1 MENTKDLLCLA
12 VGAAVEAGRHI
23 MAVYDAPESQWEV
36 ERKADDSPLTR
47 ADREAHAAIAARLV
61 GTGLPLLS
69 EEGRHQPYD
78 ERSAWERL
86 WVVDPLDGTKEFLKR
101 NGEFTVNIALVDE
114 ERPVAGVVYVPA
126 TATLYFGA
134 EGLGAYRLADYRDEA
149 TPAWAELTDAARR
162 LPLAEGRTDYVVV
175 VSRSHLSAE
184 TEAFI
189 DEARHAHADVRTV
202 PSGSS
207 IKICLV
213 AEGTADVYPR
223 LAPTM
228 EWDTAA
234 GHAVVRAAGGDIVE
248 AGNGATLRYNKR
260 DLTNPYFIVR
270 RDANAPQS

>member
-1 MENTKDLLCLA
+1 MTGGINAFDMRKLGYTVLKKDENGNDIPEIDWDKTTAFTSSYCHIFINLK
-12 VGAAVEAGRHI
+12 GREPHGI
-23 MAVYDAPESQWEV
+23 
-36 ERKADDSPLTR
+36 
-47 ADREAHAAIAARLV
+47 
-61 GTGLPLLS
+61 
-69 EEGRHQPYD
+69 
-78 ERSAWERL
+78 
-86 WVVDPLDGTKEFLKR
+86 VDPADKYEL
-101 NGEFTVNIALVDE
+101 E
-114 ERPVAGVVYVPA
+114 EKIM
-126 TATLYFGA
+126 TDLYS
-134 EGLGAYRLADYRDEA
+134 L
-149 TPAWAELTDAARR
+149 
-162 LPLAEGRTDYVVV
+162 
-175 VSRSHLSAE
+175 HLSAE

-189 DEARHAHADVRTV
+189 DDARRVHADVRTV

-248 AGNGATLRYNKR
+248 AGSGATLRYNKR